1 MRTISEQERL
11 SLKKATDGGYTLAG
25 GITCLL
31 PFTRVSTSTLSKYA
45 SENDE
50 FRKHFIPLDVAI
62 EVDRRLK
69 SPLIIKVAA
78 ELLGYKL
85 VPVQAA
91 SAKAARSTPVTESDA
106 TRVMKETMDVAQA
119 IIKAR
124 EDNRIDAADRKNILK
139 EINEAIQALED
150 VKHSLEIEP

>member
-1 MRTISEQERL
+1 VRTISEQERL

-31 PFTRVSTSTLSKYA
+31 PFTRVSTSTFSKYA

-85 VPVQAA
+85 VPVQVPAA
-91 SAKAARSTPVTESDA
+91 KSVRAAPVTELDA

-119 IIKAR
+119 IIEAR
-124 EDNRIDAADRKNILK
+124 KDNRIDAADRKIILK
-139 EINEAIQALED
+139 EINEALQALED
-150 VKHSLEIEP
+150 VKHSLEVEP